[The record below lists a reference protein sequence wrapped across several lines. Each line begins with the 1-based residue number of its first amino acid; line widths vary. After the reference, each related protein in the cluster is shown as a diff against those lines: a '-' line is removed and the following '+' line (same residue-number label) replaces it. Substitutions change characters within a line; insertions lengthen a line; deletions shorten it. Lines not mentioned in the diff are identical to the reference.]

1 MQHPLSRKNPSLQT
15 SPSYFMLAAARRL
28 DANNIIHSPRER
40 DVLNALQQHQNLF
53 KSNAILDLSQSLGR
67 NACRSDG
74 LVPALGT
81 GCSRLYAPAF
91 GVFLVARQCLALQ
104 GHDTSKV
111 PSRAWQHLSD
121 DDVRTLAGNA
131 MCVPVVGAIMAGCLA
146 LLRVP

>member
-1 MQHPLSRKNPSLQT
+1 
-15 SPSYFMLAAARRL
+15 
-28 DANNIIHSPRER
+28 
-40 DVLNALQQHQNLF
+40 
-53 KSNAILDLSQSLGR
+53 
-67 NACRSDG
+67 
-74 LVPALGT
+74 
-81 GCSRLYAPAF
+81 LYAPAF
-91 GVFLVARQCLALQ
+91 GVFLVARQRLALQ